1 MEDPACQKERRLGDA
16 MAIDGAYQ
24 HRALIEGPPI
34 QRFWHT
40 AKLNLLDWL
49 FPVAFADRI
58 LDVGTGS
65 GVMSDAMASRGAD
78 VDGVDANPAAIRYA
92 SATFGRPGLRFHQG
106 FLDELAFP
114 PASFDK
120 ALCLEVIEHVY
131 PNQVKKL
138 LSDLWLLLKPGGC
151 AYLTTPNYKGLW
163 PIVEWT
169 VDRFSSIAKMDSDQ
183 HVTRF
188 NARLLKTFLTD
199 AGFEV
204 RVLRTYCT
212 FAPFLAPIS
221 WALARKTELLERR
234 VNLPFGNVLAAVAR
248 KPG

>member
-1 MEDPACQKERRLGDA
+1 
-16 MAIDGAYQ
+16 
-24 HRALIEGPPI
+24 
-34 QRFWHT
+34 
-40 AKLNLLDWL
+40 
-49 FPVAFADRI
+49 
-58 LDVGTGS
+58 
-65 GVMSDAMASRGAD
+65 
-78 VDGVDANPAAIRYA
+78 
-92 SATFGRPGLRFHQG
+92 
-106 FLDELAFP
+106 
-114 PASFDK
+114 
-120 ALCLEVIEHVY
+120 
-131 PNQVKKL
+131 
-138 LSDLWLLLKPGGC
+138 
-151 AYLTTPNYKGLW
+151 
-163 PIVEWT
+163 
-169 VDRFSSIAKMDSDQ
+169 MDSDQ